1 MRSKPTTMNPIL
13 RFPARLVRYLAYAV
27 LLGRAGLAPALA
39 AESESAPVADGF
51 WATRDGL
58 DQTFS
63 QRLSGLA
70 DKCEGLKLDA
80 QAQVTRRWAS
90 RRDPHR
96 QYLFLPADTDPL
108 QPPADAETVVQQW
121 YKRFRQ
127 LRQDHAQGLFQ
138 LARSELDAGRAT
150 RAYQLLHE
158 VLHENPDHE
167 PTRQILGYRQ
177 VNGRW
182 RKPEGTVRSR
192 VMNVPQSPLGFN
204 AGQYWSADSE
214 HFSLTTNYS
223 QPEAERLVASLED
236 LYGVWQQVFFSY
248 WSSAAALTRR
258 FDSQLPPARA
268 GSRYKVVLFRERQ
281 QYVDRLKALEPQIEV
296 SVGYYAEPAKTA
308 VGKTAPTKTAYFYSG
323 AENAEEKC
331 FHEVTHQL
339 FSETGS
345 AVPPVGLKNNIW
357 IVEGAALYMESLQRW
372 EHGWTLGGQDARLL
386 QYARYR
392 LLDNKF
398 YLPLNQFVA
407 LGRQGLQQHPDI
419 GPLYSQAAGLAA
431 FLMDYRRGVYRDAMV
446 NYLQAVYQGRDRED
460 TLPSLTRVPFGQL
473 DEQYRH
479 FLQQITDEDLAYLA
493 AQPSARTLY
502 LGHSAV
508 TDAGLAQLAGLT
520 QLKELWLG
528 GTQISDQ
535 GLVHLRNL
543 KNLETLDVGATRV
556 TADGLKQLQATLP
569 SLKED

>member
-1 MRSKPTTMNPIL
+1 MNPIL

-27 LLGRAGLAPALA
+27 LLGRAGIAPAPA
-39 AESESAPVADGF
+39 ADSDSAPVADGF

-90 RRDPHR
+90 PRDPHR

-127 LRQDHAQGLFQ
+127 LRQDHAQALFQ
-138 LARSELDAGRAT
+138 LAKNELDAGRAT

-192 VMNVPQSPLGFN
+192 VMNVPESTLGFN
-204 AGQYWSADSE
+204 VGQYWSAESE
-214 HFSLTTNYS
+214 HFRLTTNHS
-223 QPEAERLVASLED
+223 QQEAERLVASLED
-236 LYGVWQQVFFSY
+236 LYGVWQQVFFGY
-248 WSSAAALTRR
+248 WSSAAALARR
-258 FDSQLPPARA
+258 FDSQPLPARA

-281 QYVDRLKALEPQIEV
+281 QYVDRLKPLKPQIELEL
-296 SVGYYAEPAKTA
+296 SVGFYAESATTTTAKS
-308 VGKTAPTKTAYFYSG
+308 APTKTAYFYSG
-323 AENAEEKC
+323 AEHAEEKC

-345 AVPPVGLKNNIW
+345 VVAPVGLNKNCW

-372 EHGWTLGGQDARLL
+372 ERGWTLGGQDARLL

-392 LLDNKF
+392 VLDNEF
-398 YLPLNQFVA
+398 YLPLDQFVA
-407 LGRQGLQQHPDI
+407 LGRQGLRQHRNI
-419 GPLYSQAAGLAA
+419 RQLYSQAAGLAA
-431 FLMDYRRGVYRDAMV
+431 FLMDYRRGVYRESLL

-473 DEQYRH
+473 DEQYRQ

-493 AQPSARTLY
+493 AQPSARSLY
-502 LGHSAV
+502 LGHTAV

-556 TADGLKQLQATLP
+556 TADGLRQLQATLP
-569 SLKED
+569 SLKDD

>member
-1 MRSKPTTMNPIL
+1 LRTKPTPVNPTL
-13 RFPARLVRYLAYAV
+13 RFQTRLIRYLAYA
-27 LLGRAGLAPALA
+27 LFLGRAGIASAPAA
-39 AESESAPVADGF
+39 DPESAPVADGF

-58 DQTFS
+58 DQTFA

-80 QAQVTRRWAS
+80 QAKATRRWAIP
-90 RRDPHR
+90 RDPHR

-127 LRQDHAQGLFQ
+127 LRQDHAQALFQ
-138 LARSELDAGRAT
+138 LAKSELDAGHAT

-192 VMNVPQSPLGFN
+192 VMNVPQSTLGFN
-204 AGQYWSADSE
+204 AGQYWSAESE
-214 HFSLTTNYS
+214 HFSLTTNHS
-223 QPEAERLVASLED
+223 PREAERLAASLED

-248 WSSAAALTRR
+248 WSSAAALALR
-258 FDSQLPPARA
+258 FDSKPQPARA

-281 QYVDRLKALEPQIEV
+281 QYVDRLKKLEPQIEL
-296 SVGYYAEPAKTA
+296 SVGFYSE
-308 VGKTAPTKTAYFYSG
+308 PTKTAYFYSG
-323 AENAEEKC
+323 TPNLEEKS

-339 FSETGS
+339 FSETGRVS
-345 AVPPVGLKNNIW
+345 PPVGLASNYW
-357 IVEGAALYMESLQRW
+357 IVEAAALYLESLQRW
-372 EHGWTLGGQDARLL
+372 EHCWTLGGQDAHLL

-392 LLDNKF
+392 ALSDPF
-398 YLPLNQFVA
+398 YLPLEKFVT

-419 GPLYSQAAGLAA
+419 RQLYSQAAGLAA
-431 FLMDYRRGVYRDAMV
+431 FLMDYRRGVYREALV
-446 NYLQAVYQGRDRED
+446 NYLQTVYQGRDRED
-460 TLPSLTRVPFGQL
+460 TLASLTRVQFRQL
-473 DEQYRH
+473 DEQYH
-479 FLQQITDEDLAYLA
+479 QFLQQVTDEDLIYLA
-493 AQPSARTLY
+493 ALPSARSLY
-502 LGHSAV
+502 LGHTAV

-528 GTQISDQ
+528 GTQISDK

-543 KNLETLDVGATRV
+543 KNLETLDVGQTRV
-556 TADGLKQLQATLP
+556 TAEGLKQLQATLP